1 MITNLIT
8 HLANFDKD
16 ALLFLNSLHAE
27 ALDPVMLFLTNKWLW
42 IPMSILIAFFVI
54 KKGGMRR
61 GLIFILC
68 IGLAV
73 AISDQVCSSILRPA
87 VERMRH
93 FQSQQPYILG
103 SACGQQLPRWPIW
116 FPLGS
121 CLHIHL
127 NRDNARSLFQE
138 AHCDTWPCT
147 MGAYVVLYPHLS
159 RCPLSRWH
167 CGGWHYRHFIGSGLS
182 QVIYDCV
189 VNQKVAFAQHS
200 VPASQHL
207 ALIGVVQR

>member
-42 IPMSILIAFFVI
+42 IPMSILIAFFVV

-61 GLIFILC
+61 GLFFILC

-87 VERMRH
+87 VERMRPSNLNNPISSAVH
-93 FQSQQPYILG
+93 VVNNYRGGRYGFPSAHASTSISIVIMLALYFKRRLVTLG
-103 SACGQQLPRWPIW
+103 LVLWALMLCYTRIYLGVHYPGDIVVGGTIGTLSGVCCHKLYMIVSSIRKWPLPNIPFLRPT
-116 FPLGS
+116 
-121 CLHIHL
+121 
-127 NRDNARSLFQE
+127 
-138 AHCDTWPCT
+138 TWP
-147 MGAYVVLYPHLS
+147 
-159 RCPLSRWH
+159 
-167 CGGWHYRHFIGSGLS
+167 
-182 QVIYDCV
+182 
-189 VNQKVAFAQHS
+189 
-200 VPASQHL
+200 
-207 ALIGVVQR
+207 